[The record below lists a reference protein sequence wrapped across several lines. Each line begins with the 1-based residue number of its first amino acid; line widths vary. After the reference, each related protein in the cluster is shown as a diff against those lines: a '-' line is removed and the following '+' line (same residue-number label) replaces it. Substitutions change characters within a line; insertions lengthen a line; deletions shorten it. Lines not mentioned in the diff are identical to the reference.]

1 MGDALRRLETAVM
14 ELGSEIYVI
23 KNQLS
28 RTNDQNEKLLKVFR
42 SLQKILD
49 ERDLISH
56 EDLEIAL
63 KTEEISLPDNFE
75 HETDHDSND
84 PKKFSH

>member
-1 MGDALRRLETAVM
+1 MGDAIRRLETAVM

-23 KNQLS
+23 KNQLN
-28 RTNDQNEKLLKVFR
+28 RTNDQNEKLIKVFR

-63 KTEEISLPDNFE
+63 KTEDVNLPESFDRE
-75 HETDHDSND
+75 SDSDSND